1 LKINDLICSVML
13 INLFFFSTHLQ
24 ARHYLA
30 EDDFFGESPVVLT
43 VSRMHK
49 PLQDSP
55 ASVSIID
62 RQMIRNSGAREIADI
77 FRMVPGMVVGYH
89 YGHSA
94 AVTYHGL
101 GNEWQGQLQV
111 LIDGRS
117 VFIPTFGGIP
127 WSNLPLLLEDIE
139 RVEVTRGP
147 NSVTYGS
154 NAFLATINIITRH
167 AAEDLGAKVSVTHDL
182 DQDSEV
188 RDLYFRYGDQ
198 HSDLDWRISGGIEED
213 DGYESLYDS
222 KSLKKLNLRTD
233 FLIAYNQFWTLQ
245 AGINQSTF
253 NRGEGTET
261 DLFRDEETVNSFQNL
276 KWELIQNNAT
286 TTVLFTNT
294 KQDVEDSF
302 LSDSINQELDN
313 RLGQNIF
320 TGLTDLTLNINY
332 DRVSNRTDLEIYQNR
347 NINEKLSLLYGAST
361 RLDKVESFYLF
372 NNTDT
377 HRVTTNRLFSSIEW
391 KALNDLIIDLGLML
405 EDTNYTDNE
414 LSGRLSIIKKIHN
427 QHSLR
432 FVSSSAKRNPTLH
445 QIMGDTRFDI
455 EIPAGIF
462 PFTQFPI
469 ISWAGNEDIQP
480 ATMQSAEIGLFSEL
494 LNRQLTT
501 DVKVFS
507 YEITD
512 QFYETTQ
519 YSIDALTGVPQ
530 RFKSMENSATTSV
543 TGLEVSLNYSPQHK
557 KYRLYGGI
565 STADADSSK
574 SRYPR
579 SYPELTAFTGGHVN
593 IGTDHQL
600 STSLYYVDQLS
611 WIDVSYEL
619 DSHVKLDLRYQYMI
633 NRKFDTK
640 LEVTG
645 FNLYEEYAEY
655 TNQTLQQKSFL
666 LRFSSRF

>member
-1 LKINDLICSVML
+1 MKINGLISYATL
-13 INLFFFSTHLQ
+13 ISLLLFSISLQ
-24 ARHYLA
+24 AQNYVA
-30 EDDFFGESPVVLT
+30 EDDFFGEAPVVLT

-89 YGHSA
+89 FGHSA

-101 GNEWQGQLQV
+101 GTEWQGQLQV

-117 VFIPTFGGIP
+117 VFIPSFGGVP

-147 NSVTYGS
+147 NAGTYGS

-182 DQDSEV
+182 DQHSET

-198 HSDLDWRISGGIEED
+198 HSDLDWRLSGGVEED
-213 DGYESLYDS
+213 DGYETLYDS
-222 KSLKKLNLRTD
+222 KSLTKLNLRTD
-233 FLIAYNQFWTLQ
+233 FVTAYNQFWTFQ
-245 AGINQSTF
+245 TGINQSTF
-253 NRGEGTET
+253 NRGDGNET
-261 DLFRDEETVNSFQNL
+261 DVFRDEETSNSYQNL
-276 KWELIQNNAT
+276 KWELVQNVAT
-286 TTVLFTNT
+286 TTVLLSHT

-302 LSDSINQELDN
+302 LSDPINQELDD

-320 TGLTDLTLNINY
+320 TSFPDLTTDIDY
-332 DRVSNRTDLEIYQNR
+332 DRISNRTDLEIYQNR
-347 NINEKLSLLYGAST
+347 NINEKINLVYGAST
-361 RLDKVESFYLF
+361 RLDQVESFYLF
-372 NNTDT
+372 NDTDT

-391 KALNDLIIDLGLML
+391 KTFNDLIIDLGLML
-405 EDTNYTDNE
+405 EDTNYTDKE
-414 LSGRLSIIKKIHN
+414 LSGRLSIIKKIHD

-432 FVSSSAKRNPTLH
+432 FVSSNAKRNPTLY
-445 QIMGDTRFDI
+445 QIMGDTRFII
-455 EIPAGIF
+455 EIPAGIL
-462 PFTQFPI
+462 PFTQIPVI
-469 ISWAGNEDIQP
+469 TWAGNENIQP
-480 ATMQSAEIGLFSEL
+480 ETIQSAEIGLFSES
-494 LNRQLTT
+494 LNRQLTS
-501 DVKVFS
+501 DIKIFS

-512 QFYETTQ
+512 QLFETTQ
-519 YSIDALTGVPQ
+519 HSIDAPTGVPQ
-530 RFKSMENSATTSV
+530 EIDSTDNSATTSAI
-543 TGLEVSLNYSPQHK
+543 GLEASLNYSPQHK
-557 KYRLYGGI
+557 RYRLYGGI
-565 STADADSSK
+565 SKVNVDSSK
-574 SRYPR
+574 SRYQR

-611 WIDVSYEL
+611 WIDSKSEL

-640 LEVTG
+640 LEVIG
-645 FNLYEEYAEY
+645 FNLFEEYAEY
-655 TNQTLQQKSFL
+655 TNQDFQQKSFL
-666 LRFSSRF
+666 MRVSSRF